1 MNSGYPSED
10 EVTANLG
17 DKVMATFGL
26 VVAQTRADLNV
37 YRRTFPMWAS
47 AATDRGLLSWC
58 HDRAWAHLTRLFDGV
73 SEVSFVDQ
81 PPLRELYV
89 GLRYRLRWKKH
100 DLSDRVATYPTQTAI
115 EFLEQ
120 DPPTLDGMEEIR
132 LVAGYR
138 WDPVTREIGS
148 GILSLRD
155 GNEKVVWSH
164 VLDEPDA
171 GRGGLTEVTPIVPAG
186 APTAPQIVVH
196 RLDER
201 PQQSGTTE
209 S

>member
-1 MNSGYPSED
+1 
-10 EVTANLG
+10 
-17 DKVMATFGL
+17 MATFGL

-81 PPLRELYV
+81 PP
-89 GLRYRLRWKKH
+89 
-100 DLSDRVATYPTQTAI
+100 
-115 EFLEQ
+115 
-120 DPPTLDGMEEIR
+120 PPTLDGMEEIR

-171 GRGGLTEVTPIVPAG
+171 GRCASCTLPPLPAPVEE
-186 APTAPQIVVH
+186 A
-196 RLDER
+196 
-201 PQQSGTTE
+201 
-209 S
+209 